1 MGGHI
6 MLAVVIGFTGIFT
19 MDNLFMGGAIAGI
32 AAGGAIFLYFL
43 ELLVAFIQAF
53 IFTMLS
59 ALFIGMAV
67 QDHHADEHGAHES
80 AH

>member
-1 MGGHI
+1 
-6 MLAVVIGFTGIFT
+6 VILSSLGLIFT
-19 MDNLFMGGAIAGI
+19 FNKLFG
-32 AAGGAIFLYFL
+32 AAGGWGVAPVSVAFSLFIYVL

-67 QDHHADEHGAHES
+67 QDHHADDHGAHES